1 MQFYGIILE
10 LTTQSPIKTCGKQ
23 DKISVQATVRMSAHT
38 FKSDHYRELNNI

>member
-1 MQFYGIILE
+1 MQFYGIIIE

-23 DKISVQATVRMSAHT
+23 DKILAQATVRMCEHT